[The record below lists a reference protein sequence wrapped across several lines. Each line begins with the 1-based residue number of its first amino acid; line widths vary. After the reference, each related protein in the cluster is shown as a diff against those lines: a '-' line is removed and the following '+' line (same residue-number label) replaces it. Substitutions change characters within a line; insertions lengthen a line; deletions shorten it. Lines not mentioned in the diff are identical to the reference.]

1 MVDFNFNINLIFP
14 QEIGCVRNDLIPS
27 GGTQVGNGNAATI
40 RRQVATVLD
49 VLGEASAR
57 AQGLKNPIT
66 SGSKMLSTEGQTAY
80 ILVDKYG
87 NNGLGSV
94 VGLLKVGRKKLFLLD
109 EVGNHNEMLPQCVLD
124 FYVVE
129 NRQRSGCGKRL
140 FEYMLRNEGVDPR
153 YLAIDRPSPKLISF
167 LQKHYGLVRIIPQI
181 NNYVIFSGFFKNQP
195 QVEASLAPKKAR
207 IYMGKLQF
215 V

>member
-1 MVDFNFNINLIFP
+1 ML
-14 QEIGCVRNDLIPS
+14 
-27 GGTQVGNGNAATI
+27 NAE
-40 RRQVATVLD
+40 D
-49 VLGEASAR
+49 
-57 AQGLKNPIT
+57 
-66 SGSKMLSTEGQTAY
+66 QTAY
-80 ILVDKYG
+80 ILVDRFG

-109 EVGNHNEMLPQCVLD
+109 EVGNHNEMLPMCVLD

-140 FEYMLRNEGVDPR
+140 FEFMLRNEGVEPR

-167 LQKHYGLVRIIPQI
+167 LQKHYGLVRTIPQI

-215 V
+215 VWSGILSENVDTHVFMNTFIS